1 MKHFDFVTLGEIL
14 IDFTPD
20 GFSPEGFPRF
30 IRNPGGA
37 VVNAAA
43 AFAKYGGRAAF
54 LGKVGDDLFG
64 RFLSDYLTNLG
75 VDCRGLRVD
84 PDRNTTLAFVSL
96 EPNGERD
103 FAFYRRHEADL
114 KIRPDE
120 LDLDRIRDAKLF
132 HFGSLSLCAEPAR
145 SATYA
150 AIREAKA
157 AGALVSYDPNYRE
170 SLWAGEDFDGLAGAV
185 LAEADLVKV
194 SEEEGEML
202 TGYRDPEQ
210 IARAILEKGPRFA
223 AVTMGEKGSCFA
235 SGDVFSF
242 VGPYPVTPVD
252 TTGAGDVFFATFLF
266 EFVTKGLRFGDGE
279 ALRTAMG
286 RANKAA
292 ALCTTKKGGAPSV
305 PDYASI

>member
-1 MKHFDFVTLGEIL
+1 MKQFDFVTLGEIL

-20 GFSPEGFPRF
+20 GFGELGFPRF

-43 AFAKYGGRAAF
+43 TVAKYGGRAAF
-54 LGKVGDDLFG
+54 LGKVGEDLFG
-64 RFLSDYLTNLG
+64 RFLREYLTGLG
-75 VDCRGLRVD
+75 VDCRGLRSD

-96 EPNGERD
+96 EANGERD

-114 KIRPDE
+114 KLREDE
-120 LDLDRIRDAKLF
+120 LDLERIRDAKLF

-145 SATYA
+145 TATHA

-170 SLWAGEDFDGLAGAV
+170 SLWAGEDFVGFAGEAMRQ
-185 LAEADLVKV
+185 ADLVKV

-202 TGYRDPEQ
+202 TGFSDPED
-210 IARAILEKGPRFA
+210 IARAVLAAGPRFA

-235 SGDVFSF
+235 AGDSF
-242 VGPYPVTPVD
+242 LFAEPYRVTPID
-252 TTGAGDVFFATFLF
+252 TTGAGDVFFATFLY
-266 EFVTKGLRFGDGE
+266 EFITKEICFGDTDGLLG
-279 ALRTAMG
+279 AVLK
-286 RANKAA
+286 ANKAA

-305 PDYASI
+305 PDYSLL